1 MVSVPPLYYVHLSSN
16 TAEKSKVVFCAILIK
31 KNEIKQKRQGL
42 AKLTPDIG
50 NLNTNAAM
58 KLK

>member
-31 KNEIKQKRQGL
+31 KNEIKQKEAGF
-42 AKLTPDIG
+42 G
-50 NLNTNAAM
+50 
-58 KLK
+58 